1 MCREDFKKNELYRG
15 MIRRC
20 RMINE
25 KSRLVLLVEGGRE
38 GGRLMIDPFD
48 FLCGRFFGCTDRT
61 PTTGM
66 MDSIIL
72 LSRLPGV
79 PKCSKTE
86 DATLDRG
93 VY

>member
-38 GGRLMIDPFD
+38 GG
-48 FLCGRFFGCTDRT
+48 
-61 PTTGM
+61 
-66 MDSIIL
+66 
-72 LSRLPGV
+72 
-79 PKCSKTE
+79 
-86 DATLDRG
+86 
-93 VY
+93 

>member
-1 MCREDFKKNELYRG
+1 
-15 MIRRC
+15 
-20 RMINE
+20 
-25 KSRLVLLVEGGRE
+25 
-38 GGRLMIDPFD
+38 MIDPFD

-61 PTTGM
+61 PTTTGRM

-72 LSRLPGV
+72 MLRLPGV